1 MTYDPLNQ
9 VHPGPLE
16 GIDRIHAGWK
26 PISSAPK
33 TDRALLLGYW
43 NSHGKWRTV
52 RGQWMSAECIGQEWE
67 DPDDVEAGWF
77 ETAVEADDVPNCWR
91 IEPTHWMP
99 LPAAPGANTPEE
111 PVTVALDP
119 DPRGVSVGVWQGSR
133 CIYTGAHPL
142 PAAPGSPES
151 AAPGDAPEPIKLM
164 HLAVAWEIRSPAM
177 PASVE
182 LTPFV
187 ARAQEAWQQGFEV
200 HDLVRRVSAPVAAQ
214 AAPPVASAEPVA
226 WPRVFGVSRD
236 LHPRC
241 LMISLAQEP
250 TDDQMRAIHDA
261 LRRAPVAAQQ
271 SNKTGTNSGHG
282 HVWDRPDGLK
292 AKCGG
297 PGFCSQCS
305 RDQAA
310 QQGKGGAA

>member
-1 MTYDPLNQ
+1 MPYDPMNQ

-16 GIDRIHAGWK
+16 GIDRIPADTIQARTGNTEREQEAWFVGVEEGQRRTEHNAAVRSAWM
-26 PISSAPK
+26 PIESAPK
-33 TDRALLLGYW
+33 DGTEIWAYNGEQARMHWIEGEGYALWAWADELLS
-43 NSHGKWRTV
+43 N
-52 RGQWMSAECIGQEWE
+52 E
-67 DPDDVEAGWF
+67 DPNPGQ
-77 ETAVEADDVPNCWR
+77 
-91 IEPTHWMP
+91 PTHW
-99 LPAAPGANTPEE
+99 
-111 PVTVALDP
+111 
-119 DPRGVSVGVWQGSR
+119 Q
-133 CIYTGAHPL
+133 PL

-151 AAPGDAPEPIKLM
+151 AAPGDAPEPIKLV

-310 QQGKGGAA
+310 RQGKGGAA